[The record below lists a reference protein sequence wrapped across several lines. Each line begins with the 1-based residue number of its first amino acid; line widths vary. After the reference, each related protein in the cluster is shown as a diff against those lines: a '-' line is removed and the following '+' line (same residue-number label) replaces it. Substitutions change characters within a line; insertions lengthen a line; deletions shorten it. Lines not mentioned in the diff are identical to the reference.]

1 MSYIEVLAL
10 PVVAFLA
17 FFLKGIVGIGVGIV
31 TIPLLSLIIG
41 AKDVVVLASMVNV
54 IGSLV
59 MYRIDPQPAS
69 RRFWWPIAAL
79 MIVGAVFGGIALKLT
94 PLQSFEK
101 ILGLAILAAGI
112 WFIIWRGKQK
122 SDSFLDRM
130 PEKGRLKDYVIG
142 LCGGLT
148 GGFVGINSPIFVL
161 YFGSYLAK
169 GPMRRL
175 MVLILMPFHVAQVII
190 YYTLGLVD
198 SQILIYA
205 LIAVPGLLVGIYFG
219 NRTFFRISE
228 KIFGSILGAVL
239 ILLSWGL
246 IL

>member
-1 MSYIEVLAL
+1 MSIPEILAL

-17 FFLKGIVGIGVGIV
+17 FFLKGIVGIGVGTV
-31 TIPLLSLIIG
+31 AIPLLSLIIG
-41 AKDVVVLASMVNV
+41 AKEVVVFSSIVNV

-59 MYRIDPQPAS
+59 MFRMDPQPAS
-69 RRFWWPIAAL
+69 RRYWWPIAAL
-79 MIVGAVFGGIALKLT
+79 MIIGAVFGGIALKLT
-94 PLQSFEK
+94 PLKSFEK
-101 ILGLAILAAGI
+101 ILGIAILAAGI

-122 SDSFLDRM
+122 SDAFREQMPDTASF
-130 PEKGRLKDYVIG
+130 KDDVIG
-142 LCGGLT
+142 LFGGFT

-169 GPMRRL
+169 RPMRRL
-175 MVLILMPFHVAQVII
+175 MVLILMPLHIAQVII
-190 YYTLGLVD
+190 YYTLGLVG

-205 LIAVPGLLVGIYFG
+205 LIALPGLLLGIYYG

-228 KIFGSILGAVL
+228 KIFGTIMGAVL